1 MSSVKKWLED
11 AKAGGFDSA
20 VLDEHLAEIKDIGFI
35 TIHNVGW
42 IFLVPDAWQAVAKT
56 RQHKYPRDM
65 MLSFMTKIADG
76 LTIEEAL
83 SKIQN

>member
-1 MSSVKKWLED
+1 MTATQQWQSDAQKGGYFPYILPYAVQEKTLEQQL
-11 AKAGGFDSA
+11 
-20 VLDEHLAEIKDIGFI
+20 LDPI
-35 TIHNVGW
+35 
-42 IFLVPDAWQAVAKT
+42 AWNAVAKT

-83 SKIQN
+83 KTLV